1 MKRVD
6 TEETIETRT
15 QESTN
20 NIDANCREKAFGCD
34 KIEDENES

>member
-20 NIDANCREKAFGCD
+20 NIDANRREKVFGCD
-34 KIEDENES
+34 KIEDQNES